1 MNHSKRKWILLGV
14 LSVVTLYAF
23 AGKSDVEVATD
34 GGYGI
39 SDFFKLLGSLGLFL
53 FGMKYMSEGIQKA
66 AGSGLRQI
74 LRSMTSNRFFG
85 IITGVFITTI
95 IQSSSATTV
104 MVVSFTNAGLFSL
117 TESVSVIMG
126 ANVGT
131 TVTGWIIALFGLKY
145 SVAQIAL
152 PLLGLAFPLLF
163 LGNDK
168 VKNWGE
174 FAIGFALLFFGL
186 DELKHS
192 VPDIKENT
200 EALAFIANWSDMG
213 FWSILIFIGVGTVLT
228 IIIQSSSAT
237 MALTII
243 FLSQGWI
250 GFPMAAAMVLG
261 ENIGTTITAQLAA
274 LIANLN
280 AKRAAMAHTLFN
292 VTGVVW
298 MLILFWPFLHMVEWM
313 VGGSFNFFCSAFDL
327 TSLHDIPCGTDLGQ
341 IDLFNADKETLEKLG
356 PIALALFHTTF
367 NLINV
372 LLLVWFI
379 PLIVRLVSTLL
390 KAEKGVSGDVLKYLD
405 SGLMNTPELAVVEA
419 QKELLEF
426 SKLTRKMYKANLII
440 LFRDGSKKLKKAY
453 KKIAEY
459 EDECD
464 EKEREIARYLA
475 DLSTKSLSKATASK
489 IRKIWSIIND
499 LERIG
504 DLNEKIMLSLVKRE
518 EHAAFTEETYSS
530 IKEMTDKLDSAFQI
544 LVNVLNKEEQTM
556 YSRADFEELE
566 KEINELRDSLRN
578 GFFIEI
584 ENGSISFQT
593 GLIAVEII
601 TNLEK
606 IADHIYSINVEM
618 VGER

>member
-1 MNHSKRKWILLGV
+1 MDHSKRKWAL
-14 LSVVTLYAF
+14 LSVLLLVTIYAF
-23 AGKSDVEVATD
+23 AGTEAQETAEAKS
-34 GGYGI
+34 YGI

-66 AGSGLRQI
+66 AGSKLRQI
-74 LRSMTSNRFFG
+74 LRSVTSNRFFG

-152 PLLGLAFPLLF
+152 PLLGLSFPLLF
-163 LGNDK
+163 LGNDR
-168 VKNWGE
+168 VKNWAE

-192 VPDIKENT
+192 VPDIEGNK
-200 EALAFIANWSDMG
+200 EALAFISNWSDMG
-213 FWSILIFIGVGTVLT
+213 FLSILVFIGLGTILT

-243 FLSQGWI
+243 FLSEGWI

-261 ENIGTTITAQLAA
+261 ENIGTTITAQLAS
-274 LIANLN
+274 LMANLN

-292 VTGVVW
+292 VSGVIW

-313 VGGSFNFFCSAFDL
+313 VSGSFNFFCSTFNL

-341 IDLFNADKETLEKLG
+341 VDLFNADKETLEKLG

-372 LLLVWFI
+372 VLLVWFV
-379 PLIVRLVSTLL
+379 PLIVRIVSSLL
-390 KAEKGVSGDVLKYLD
+390 KGQTGTGSDVLKYLD

-419 QKELLEF
+419 QKEVLEF
-426 SKLTRKMYKANLII
+426 AKLTRKMYKANLII
-440 LFRDGSKKLKKAY
+440 LYRDGSKKLKKAY
-453 KKIAEY
+453 KKVAEY

-464 EKEREIARYLA
+464 EKEREMARYLA
-475 DLSTKSLSKATASK
+475 VLSSKNLSKATATK
-489 IRKIWSIIND
+489 VRRIWSIIND

-504 DLNEKIMLSLVKRE
+504 DLNEKVMFNLSRE
-518 EHAAFTEETYSS
+518 GQTEFPSETLRN
-530 IKEMTDKLDSAFQI
+530 IKTMTDKLDNAFSM
-544 LVNVLNKEEQTM
+544 LLNVLDKEQETSYSVEEMQT
-556 YSRADFEELE
+556 LE
-566 KEINELRDSLRN
+566 KEVNELRDNLRN

-593 GLIAVEII
+593 GLLAVEII
-601 TNLEK
+601 SNLEK

-618 VGER
+618 VNGK

>member
-1 MNHSKRKWILLGV
+1 MDHSKRKWAL
-14 LSVVTLYAF
+14 LSVLLLVTIYAF
-23 AGKSDVEVATD
+23 AGTDAQETADVK
-34 GGYGI
+34 GYGI

-66 AGSGLRQI
+66 AGSKLRQI
-74 LRSMTSNRFFG
+74 LRSVTSNRFFG

-152 PLLGLAFPLLF
+152 PLLGLSFPLLF

-168 VKNWGE
+168 VKNWAE

-192 VPDIKENT
+192 VPDIEGNK
-200 EALAFIANWSDMG
+200 EALAFISNWSDMG
-213 FWSILIFIGVGTVLT
+213 FWSILIFIGLGTILT

-243 FLSQGWI
+243 FLSEGWI

-261 ENIGTTITAQLAA
+261 ENIGTTITAQLAS
-274 LIANLN
+274 LMANLN

-292 VTGVVW
+292 VSGVIW

-313 VGGSFNFFCSAFDL
+313 VSGSFNFFCSTFNL

-372 LLLVWFI
+372 VLLVWFV
-379 PLIVRLVSTLL
+379 PLIVRIVSSLL
-390 KAEKGVSGDVLKYLD
+390 KGQTGTGSDVLKYLD

-419 QKELLEF
+419 QKEVLEF
-426 SKLTRKMYKANLII
+426 AKLTRKMYKANLII
-440 LFRDGSKKLKKAY
+440 LYRDGSKKLKKAY
-453 KKIAEY
+453 KKVAEY

-464 EKEREIARYLA
+464 EKEREMARYLA
-475 DLSTKSLSKATASK
+475 ELSSKNLSKATATK
-489 IRKIWSIIND
+489 VRRIWSIIND

-504 DLNEKIMLSLVKRE
+504 DLNEKVMFNLSRE
-518 EHAAFTEETYSS
+518 GQTEFPSETLKN
-530 IKEMTDKLDSAFQI
+530 IKTMTDKLDGAFSM
-544 LVNVLNKEEQTM
+544 LLNVLDKDQDIAYGLEEMQT
-556 YSRADFEELE
+556 LE
-566 KEINELRDSLRN
+566 KEINELRDNLRN

-593 GLIAVEII
+593 GLLAVEII
-601 TNLEK
+601 SNLEK

-618 VGER
+618 VSRN

>member
-1 MNHSKRKWILLGV
+1 MDHSKRKWAL
-14 LSVVTLYAF
+14 LSVLLLVTIYAF
-23 AGKSDVEVATD
+23 AGTEAQETAEAKS
-34 GGYGI
+34 YGI

-66 AGSGLRQI
+66 AGSKLRQI
-74 LRSMTSNRFFG
+74 LRSVTSNRFFG

-152 PLLGLAFPLLF
+152 PLLGLSFPLLF
-163 LGNDK
+163 LGNDR
-168 VKNWGE
+168 VKNWAE

-192 VPDIKENT
+192 VPDIEGNK
-200 EALAFIANWSDMG
+200 EALAFISNWSDMG
-213 FWSILIFIGVGTVLT
+213 FLSILVFIGLGTILT

-243 FLSQGWI
+243 FLSEGWI

-261 ENIGTTITAQLAA
+261 ENIGTTITAQLAS
-274 LIANLN
+274 LMANLN

-292 VTGVVW
+292 VSGVIW

-313 VGGSFNFFCSAFDL
+313 VSGSFNFFCSTFNL

-341 IDLFNADKETLEKLG
+341 VDLFNADKETLEKLG

-372 LLLVWFI
+372 VLLVWFV
-379 PLIVRLVSTLL
+379 PLIVRIVSSLL
-390 KAEKGVSGDVLKYLD
+390 KGQTGTGSDVLKYLD
-405 SGLMNTPELAVVEA
+405 SGLMNTP
-419 QKELLEF
+419 
-426 SKLTRKMYKANLII
+426 
-440 LFRDGSKKLKKAY
+440 
-453 KKIAEY
+453 
-459 EDECD
+459 
-464 EKEREIARYLA
+464 
-475 DLSTKSLSKATASK
+475 
-489 IRKIWSIIND
+489 
-499 LERIG
+499 
-504 DLNEKIMLSLVKRE
+504 
-518 EHAAFTEETYSS
+518 
-530 IKEMTDKLDSAFQI
+530 
-544 LVNVLNKEEQTM
+544 
-556 YSRADFEELE
+556 
-566 KEINELRDSLRN
+566 
-578 GFFIEI
+578 
-584 ENGSISFQT
+584 
-593 GLIAVEII
+593 
-601 TNLEK
+601 
-606 IADHIYSINVEM
+606 
-618 VGER
+618 